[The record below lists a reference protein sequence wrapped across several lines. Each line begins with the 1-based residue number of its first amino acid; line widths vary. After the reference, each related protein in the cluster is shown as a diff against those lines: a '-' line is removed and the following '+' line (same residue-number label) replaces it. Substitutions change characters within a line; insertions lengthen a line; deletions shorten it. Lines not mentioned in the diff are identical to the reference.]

1 MPVTG
6 TRMEKNV
13 VADGTRGEFRDF
25 VYISIRVY
33 LEFSFITIIY

>member
-25 VYISIRVY
+25 VTFRFVSY